1 MDKKYIYIVIGI
13 LLIIGLSIYI
23 GKSIGNKEYKDKEI
37 KTKIEYIHVEN
48 KQSIEKIDSL
58 NKVIKDLSK
67 KETSLKKE
75 ETKIKE
81 KANNIILIK
90 PENKDCEDLYNKAT
104 EKIELLNNVIV
115 VKDSVELNLKN
126 QIQEQKKIISL
137 KDNIIIN
144 KDEEISLI
152 KKLSKPRDKKYSISI
167 HIGTGAAITKNNNS
181 VNAQFVPIYVGVG
194 ISRNILSF

>member
-23 GKSIGNKEYKDKEI
+23 GKSIGNKEYKDNEI

-75 ETKIKE
+75 ENKIKE

-90 PENKDCEDLYNKAT
+90 PENKDCEDLYNKST

-152 KKLSKPRDKKYSISI
+152 KKLSKPRNKKYSISI